1 MSTNFGRLIKT
12 WRDIRRY
19 SQLALSTETGISS
32 RHISFLETG
41 RAQPSRGSVLT
52 LARVLDMP
60 KPIVNDALLAAGFAP
75 EYPKH
80 EPTDVDME
88 PMMDAMAAILAN
100 HAPFPAIII
109 DGGWQIVGGNGPA
122 IHMMQFLPFEGSMCV
137 VDALLNDDPVN
148 PVFQNWDEIAA
159 WMVTRLQLETSRT
172 GPEAELVNTYKR
184 LANDPRC
191 AGADPV
197 SFSGKRPYLTMKA
210 HMDGQELS
218 MFTMLAEFTSAQDI
232 AMSEQRVELFFPAN
246 ETTKIYFENLAKML
260 A

>member
-1 MSTNFGRLIKT
+1 MNTNFGTLIKN

-41 RAQPSRGSVLT
+41 RAKPSRGSVLT

-80 EPTDVDME
+80 EPTDVDLA
-88 PMMDAMAAILAN
+88 PMMDAMATILAN

-109 DGGWQIVGGNGPA
+109 DGGWQIVGGNDPA
-122 IHMMQFLPFEGSMCV
+122 IHMMQFLPFQGSMCV
-137 VDALLNDDPVN
+137 VDALLNDDPVD
-148 PVFQNWDEIAA
+148 PVFRNWDEIAA
-159 WMVTRLQLETSRT
+159 WTLTRLQLETSRT
-172 GPEAELVNTYKR
+172 GPEVELVKTYRR

-191 AGADPV
+191 AGAEPA
-197 SFSGKRPYLTMKA
+197 SFSGRRPYLAMKA
-210 HMDGQELS
+210 HIDGHELS

-232 AMSEQRVELFFPAN
+232 AMSEQRVELFFPADE
-246 ETTKIYFENLAKML
+246 ETRTYFKNLAAMVR
-260 A
+260 

>member
-1 MSTNFGRLIKT
+1 MSTTFGALIKN

-41 RAQPSRGSVLT
+41 RAKPSRGSVLT

-80 EPTDVDME
+80 EPSDVDLE
-88 PMMDAMAAILAN
+88 PMVKAMATILAN
-100 HAPFPAIII
+100 HTPFPAIII
-109 DGGWQIVGGNGPA
+109 DGGWQIVGGNDPA
-122 IHMMQFLPFEGSMCV
+122 IQMMQFLPFQGSMCV
-137 VDALLNDDPVN
+137 VEALLNDDPVN
-148 PVFQNWDEIAA
+148 PVFLNWAEIAA
-159 WMVTRLQLETSRT
+159 WTLTRLQLETSRA
-172 GPEAELVNTYKR
+172 GPETELVNTYKR
-184 LANDPRC
+184 LASDPRC
-191 AGADPV
+191 DGAEPA
-197 SFSGKRPYLTMKA
+197 SSSGRRPYLTMKA
-210 HMDGQELS
+210 QIDRKELS

-232 AMSEQRVELFFPAN
+232 AMSERRVELFFPADD
-246 ETTKIYFENLAKML
+246 ETRAYFENLAAMT